1 MSRGTFLTFS
11 TACFLAYLWATYSVP
26 ETAGVALE
34 DMDRVFGSEVGREDA
49 ARRRQVRCM
58 FVSLFVRVG

>member
-1 MSRGTFLTFS
+1 
-11 TACFLAYLWATYSVP
+11 VP

-49 ARRRQVRCM
+49 ARRRE
-58 FVSLFVRVG
+58 VRVALFFCCAVKHR

>member
-1 MSRGTFLTFS
+1 M
-11 TACFLAYLWATYSVP
+11 P

-49 ARRRQVRCM
+49 LRRRE
-58 FVSLFVRVG
+58 VRVFHNGLHLNVRLMIWIG